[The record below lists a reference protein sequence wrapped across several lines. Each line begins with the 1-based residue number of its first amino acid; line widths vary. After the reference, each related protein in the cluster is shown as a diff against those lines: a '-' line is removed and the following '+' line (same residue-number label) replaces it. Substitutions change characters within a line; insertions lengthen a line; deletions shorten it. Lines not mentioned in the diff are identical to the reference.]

1 MVVVVTRLF
10 AGSARGDRYVF
21 ALIQEQARELDVGIV
36 DIAAMMESPS
46 GFLCGA
52 SAPLSS

>member
-52 SAPLSS
+52 SAPP